1 MHGEINFGTSAGA
14 ARRRFAPA
22 RSAGANGVSLDW
34 PSDFSKY
41 KNNPPKPKITSKYH
55 F

>member
-1 MHGEINFGTSAGA
+1 MHGEINFGT
-14 ARRRFAPA
+14 
-22 RSAGANGVSLDW
+22 SAGANGVSLDW